1 MTPAEQQHAMEFDLD
16 RNLPRD
22 IDGAYWVGGSPYLPL
37 PEIGPSSIT
46 KEELDEL
53 ATKRAEA
60 LARYEAKLTPAKSA
74 GKETDCR
81 VDCGDDTSACR
92 QRAVTGSVHG
102 RSNSP
107 DQGSRTNR
115 EPGSFLGRK

>member
-1 MTPAEQQHAMEFDLD
+1 MTPAEQCHAMPFDLD
-16 RNLPRD
+16 LDLPRD
-22 IDGAYWVGGSPYLPL
+22 LDGAYWIGGSPYLPL
-37 PEIGPSSIT
+37 PEIGLSSIT
-46 KEELDEL
+46 KTELDDL
-53 ATKRAEA
+53 AARRAEA
-60 LARYEAKLTPAKSA
+60 LARYEAKLTPAKGA

-102 RSNSP
+102 RSNSL

-115 EPGSFLGRK
+115 EPGSF